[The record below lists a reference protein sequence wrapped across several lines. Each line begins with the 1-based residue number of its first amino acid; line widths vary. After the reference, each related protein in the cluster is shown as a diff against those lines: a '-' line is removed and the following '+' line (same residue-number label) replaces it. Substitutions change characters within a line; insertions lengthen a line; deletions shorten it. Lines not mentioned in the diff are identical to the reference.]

1 MAIYLGEN
9 LVSVTGGEPVDS
21 TIINQDIIVPS
32 SANQQIIYPDQ
43 GYTGIGRVIIN
54 PIQLKKEVIRPD
66 AELFQ
71 SWTYDKN
78 IKADEGITIPAYTT
92 SVTSLKSYTTLSSTT
107 TLDTANYD
115 YFLTYKYL
123 AIPKYNISTI
133 GTGRVEYYFAA
144 YYYEYVNWTAHSIV
158 NPLTSVSV
166 GPVSCSNSHYR
177 LLYYNETTLTAYST
191 TSHGVYLY
199 HYAPSSSLS
208 GNTLTIY
215 SPYLRIRGNSTY
227 FTQTYWE
234 ALTDIRYQYI
244 IKMYRVPK
252 GSLGYSGWTLE
263 QEALSIINDV
273 ENNNGKLT

>member
-9 LVSVTGGEPVDS
+9 LVSATGGQPVNS
-21 TIINQDIIVPS
+21 TIVNENKIVNS
-32 SANQQIIYPDQ
+32 GVTQQVILPDQ
-43 GYTGIGRVIIN
+43 GYTGIGQVTIN

-78 IKADEGITIPAYTT
+78 IKADESITIPAYTT
-92 SVTSLKSYTTLSSTT
+92 STTTLKSYITLSSTT
-107 TLDTANYD
+107 TLDTTNYD
-115 YFLTYKYL
+115 YFLIYKYL
-123 AIPKYNISTI
+123 AIPKYNISTV

-158 NPLTSVSV
+158 NPSTSVSV

-177 LLYYNETTLTAYST
+177 LLYYNGTTLTAYSS
-191 TSHGVYLY
+191 TSYGTYLY
-199 HYAPSSSLS
+199 HYAPSLS
-208 GNTLTIY
+208 NNTLTIY
-215 SPYLRIRGNSTY
+215 SPYLRIRGSTNY

-244 IKMYRVPK
+244 IEMYRVPK
-252 GSLGYSGWTLE
+252 GSLGYSGWALE
-263 QEALSIINDV
+263 QEALDIINSV